1 MTGHDVDVLGELA
14 AHIEANLIDQAI
26 PQEKAREAAHS
37 MTVFLREYWG
47 GQKVYIPK
55 RDRMALEERNREIR
69 KRWNGRN
76 TADLC
81 REFGLC
87 ENRLRQI
94 TDCK

>member
-1 MTGHDVDVLGELA
+1 MTDQDVDVLGELA
-14 AHIEANLIDQAI
+14 ARIEVSLIGQNI

-37 MTVFLREYWG
+37 VTMFLRDYWG

-55 RDRMALEERNREIR
+55 RDRMAFEERNREIR
-69 KRWNGRN
+69 RRWNGRN
-76 TADLC
+76 TTELC
-81 REFGLC
+81 REFRLS